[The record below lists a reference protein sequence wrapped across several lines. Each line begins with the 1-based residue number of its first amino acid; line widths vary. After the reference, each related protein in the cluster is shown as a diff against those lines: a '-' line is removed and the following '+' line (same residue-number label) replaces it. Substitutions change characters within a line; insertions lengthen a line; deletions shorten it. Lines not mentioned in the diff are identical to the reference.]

1 MCTFVMKYSEKFKVQ
16 PKVTL
21 TVSID
26 LSRFLSNTLIR
37 GDMNVGHTG
46 LLRMRIALFDFNSN
60 PSRLI
65 LVRGL
70 KLSTDGHPAILS
82 LSFGYSTI

>member
-26 LSRFLSNTLIR
+26 SSRFLSNHLIK
-37 GDMNVGHTG
+37 GDMDVGHTG
-46 LLRMRIALFDFNSN
+46 LLRMRIA
-60 PSRLI
+60 
-65 LVRGL
+65 
-70 KLSTDGHPAILS
+70 
-82 LSFGYSTI
+82 

>member
-1 MCTFVMKYSEKFKVQ
+1 MKYSEKFKVQ

-60 PSRLI
+60 PSIHI
-65 LVRGL
+65 LVWALLLGTNIPL
-70 KLSTDGHPAILS
+70 AIHS
-82 LSFGYSTI
+82 LSRLVIPFRRQL